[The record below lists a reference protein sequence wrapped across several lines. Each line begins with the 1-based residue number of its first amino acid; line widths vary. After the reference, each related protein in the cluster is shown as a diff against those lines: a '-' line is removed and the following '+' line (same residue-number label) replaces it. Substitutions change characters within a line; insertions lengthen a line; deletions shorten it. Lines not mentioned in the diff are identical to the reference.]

1 MALKKELPQFD
12 LSQLS
17 YSEKLELLKELEM
30 KEGQLKKYRISS
42 FKPISDSQEQVIQA
56 VYNAV
61 E

>member
-1 MALKKELPQFD
+1 MALRKDLPQFD

-30 KEGQLKKYRISS
+30 KESQLKKYRISS
-42 FKPISDSQEQVIQA
+42 FKPISDSQEKVIQS
-56 VYNAV
+56 VYDAV